1 MSSEQPLSADVVIV
15 GSGVAGSSIAN
26 ELARAGISVIVLEAG
41 PRVDRQHFVENFR
54 NLENKPSYQGP
65 FPAVPWAR
73 HPPNQMTPNEYL
85 HTTGPDAEAYQ
96 QVYLRMMGEP
106 PGTGPG
112 APGGIYHQ
120 ILSFG
125 PVMGKGATGP

>member
-1 MSSEQPLSADVVIV
+1 MSSEQTLSADVVIV

-41 PRVDRQHFVENFR
+41 PRVDRQHFVDNFR

-73 HPPNQMTPNEYL
+73 PPA
-85 HTTGPDAEAYQ
+85 GPRAPAAC
-96 QVYLRMMGEP
+96 RRPSGP
-106 PGTGPG
+106 P
-112 APGGIYHQ
+112 A
-120 ILSFG
+120 
-125 PVMGKGATGP
+125 

>member
-1 MSSEQPLSADVVIV
+1 MPSEQTLSADVVIV

-26 ELARAGISVIVLEAG
+26 ELVRAGISVIVLEAG

-73 HPPNQMTPNEYL
+73 HPPDQVTPNDYL
-85 HTTGPDAEAYQ
+85 HTSGPDAEA
-96 QVYLRMMGEP
+96 
-106 PGTGPG
+106 
-112 APGGIYHQ
+112 
-120 ILSFG
+120 
-125 PVMGKGATGP
+125 

>member
-1 MSSEQPLSADVVIV
+1 MPSEENLSADVVIV

-73 HPPNQMTPNEYL
+73 HPPDQQTPNEYL
-85 HTTGPDAEAYQ
+85 HTSGPNAEAYQ
-96 QVYLRMMGEP
+96 QVYLRMMG
-106 PGTGPG
+106 GTTWQKLWNIVP
-112 APGGIYHQ
+112 AI
-120 ILSFG
+120 
-125 PVMGKGATGP
+125 